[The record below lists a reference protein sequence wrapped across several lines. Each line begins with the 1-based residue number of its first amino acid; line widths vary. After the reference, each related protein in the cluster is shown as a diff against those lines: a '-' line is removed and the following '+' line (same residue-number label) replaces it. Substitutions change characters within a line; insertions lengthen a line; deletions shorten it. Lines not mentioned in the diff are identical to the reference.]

1 MKIVINQLEQIA
13 GVEIYPI
20 ISLLIFF
27 TFFILVTYL
36 VMKTGK
42 QEIDEISNMPLDG
55 NNDIQEG
62 IINKI
67 DKNKLWI
74 QKIKPIL
81 TMKGMK

>member
-42 QEIDEISNMPLDG
+42 EENDELSKMPLDG
-55 NNDIQEG
+55 NNDLQ
-62 IINKI
+62 N
-67 DKNKLWI
+67 DDNQKN
-74 QKIKPIL
+74 
-81 TMKGMK
+81 